1 MHIIYV
7 RWCLFD
13 VCVYKIHISP
23 SLSINQIVLIDNKTN
38 KILSKIP
45 YKYSIKYYLK
55 WNISELLLPNARQC
69 IFQNNWFLHSSTH
82 FFSQYLMSTDQVPYT
97 KIDARYG
104 SELNS
109 LSLWE
114 TFILVGKRQR
124 GKSIRDDMF
133 YEEKEL
139 QRKQSWWALYIW
151 WSGKT
156 CLIGSHFKRPEWT
169 EKVSQADNWRKSIL
183 GRRKGICKG

>member
-1 MHIIYV
+1 
-7 RWCLFD
+7 
-13 VCVYKIHISP
+13 
-23 SLSINQIVLIDNKTN
+23 
-38 KILSKIP
+38 
-45 YKYSIKYYLK
+45 
-55 WNISELLLPNARQC
+55 
-69 IFQNNWFLHSSTH
+69 
-82 FFSQYLMSTDQVPYT
+82 MSTDQVPYT

-139 QRKQSWWALYIW
+139 QWKQSLGGHSIY
-151 WSGKT
+151 GDQ
-156 CLIGSHFKRPEWT
+156 GRP
-169 EKVSQADNWRKSIL
+169 VL
-183 GRRKGICKG
+183 